1 MDWKPSWPM
10 SQIRARSPPRSSAQR
25 CEFSEGQSRGSFR
38 IGGAGLAPFSPCR
51 PLGELSRRT
60 CGAGGIPAP
69 PRSGARRWGRS
80 ARLSGATIPHW
91 CAEDQGRPENQCS
104 GSPEARCKVNS
115 EVRFWCWI
123 KSGGQ
128 VRPRTN
134 HTAPQRGAVQG
145 LSGFWTAT
153 CAGVTF
159 RLRGSHRGSGSRQT
173 RATSPFQRGSRRGS
187 GPKTQKMLPLLRE
200 HKTA

>member
-38 IGGAGLAPFSPCR
+38 IGGAGLAPFFPCR

-91 CAEDQGRPENQCS
+91 CAEGQGRPENQCS
-104 GSPEARCKVNS
+104 GRPEARCKGNS
-115 EVRFWCWI
+115 EVRFGCRI
-123 KSGGQ
+123 K
-128 VRPRTN
+128 RWLTAC
-134 HTAPQRGAVQG
+134 HTAPQRGAGRTRKRILCTLPG
-145 LSGFWTAT
+145 LFSPGWHGSVFNPLSQMW
-153 CAGVTF
+153 
-159 RLRGSHRGSGSRQT
+159 LRNSKN
-173 RATSPFQRGSRRGS
+173 PRR
-187 GPKTQKMLPLLRE
+187 
-200 HKTA
+200 

>member
-1 MDWKPSWPM
+1 MNAQKGNAEGRFVP
-10 SQIRARSPPRSSAQR
+10 AERSSIH
-25 CEFSEGQSRGSFR
+25 S
-38 IGGAGLAPFSPCR
+38 PPCR
-51 PLGELSRRT
+51 PLGGLSRRT
-60 CGAGGIPAP
+60 CGTGGIPAP
-69 PRSGARRWGRS
+69 PRSGARCWGRS

-104 GSPEARCKVNS
+104 GRPEARCKGNS
-115 EVRFWCWI
+115 EVRFGCWI

-145 LSGFWTAT
+145 LSGFRTAT

-159 RLRGSHRGSGSRQT
+159 GLRGSHRGSGSRQT
-173 RATSPFQRGSRRGS
+173 RATSPFQRGSQRGS
-187 GPKTQKMLPLLRE
+187 GPKTPKMLPLLRE